1 VSENFRG
8 LGFPKD
14 VQWYIYRG
22 TTIATCAGDVT
33 RSVATEDLTR
43 IDTTGTMPPGL
54 GEKE

>member
-8 LGFPKD
+8 LGFPKG